1 MFICTLTRYDTCWH
15 RHVLTCTWNAQ
26 KFPWLYSIF
35 FLFETKKKIKHQN
48 QASRII
54 QDLNGMNCTVWT
66 LWQAADLDNSLSPDG
81 WGLVATSYCGYEG
94 DATPRCY
101 RPATGSAAPH
111 QYPLEVGS
119 KLYLSYADVKHSGMT
134 SQVRR
139 WKELRMQ
146 TTPTATPR
154 RRQSFVHLA

>member
-1 MFICTLTRYDTCWH
+1 MLKFSLAFIY
-15 RHVLTCTWNAQ
+15 
-26 KFPWLYSIF
+26 I
-35 FLFETKKKIKHQN
+35 FLFETKKFKYQN

-94 DATPRCY
+94 DATPPRHFLHSRDPGGRCY

-119 KLYLSYADVKHSGMT
+119 KLYLSYADVKHSGVT

-146 TTPTATPR
+146 TTTTATTR
-154 RRQSFVHLA
+154 RRQSFVRLA